1 MMVGETEGIHKSSH
15 LQLFFKIGVF
25 KNFSIFTGK
34 HYEYCKRI
42 AFNKEHLGGYLWLHQ
57 SIENIPRS
65 NWFKIPR
72 TAYTVRCN
80 FCRCEV
86 VCRATK
92 AEVHCG
98 CFQ

>member
-1 MMVGETEGIHKSSH
+1 MMVGEKKSSH
-15 LQLFFKIGVF
+15 LQLFFQIGVF
-25 KNFSIFTGK
+25 KNFAIFTGK

-80 FCRCEV
+80 FRRCEV
-86 VCRATK
+86 VCPATK